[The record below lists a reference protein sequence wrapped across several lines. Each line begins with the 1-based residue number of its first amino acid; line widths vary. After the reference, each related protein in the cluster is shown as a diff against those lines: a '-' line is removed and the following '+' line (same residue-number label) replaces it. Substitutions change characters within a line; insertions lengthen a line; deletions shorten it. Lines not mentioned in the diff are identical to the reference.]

1 MNIALI
7 PGTEGARG
15 PFFSP
20 DSQWLG
26 FEAGGRLKKLPLD
39 RPEAGVVVLY
49 DDSTSL
55 RGASWGTDGRIVFG
69 TLGGPGL
76 MRISDPGGKPEALTS
91 IDPDSGFEEHRWPHV
106 LPNGKGVIFSILT
119 GMDIDE
125 SRIVAQSF
133 ETGEQL
139 FLVNASYARY
149 ASTGHLIYARE
160 DTLYAAPFDLDRMEL
175 RGAGIPV
182 QAGVRVQ
189 SIGPG
194 SAHFSFSDDGMLI
207 YLERPERKGGVFLVD
222 LRGEATPLPAPPLSY
237 ESARFSPDG
246 RRLALIVDEP
256 GVGAEIQ
263 VWELN
268 QERLSLL
275 ASQFEG
281 PSGKTFKVVGFA
293 DWSPDGRRLVVSATS
308 TGEMLPLFALATDG
322 SDPAE
327 RLTVGGVQTPNQWLA
342 DGKRILF
349 QDQLHPTRS
358 AFGFDIFELDVEART
373 SRGLFEPSNFRRSQ
387 AALSPDSRWLAYAAD
402 ESGRHEVYI
411 TSYERPG
418 GRQQLSTE
426 GGTSPIWSPDGGTLY
441 YRNGLRVMAIDI
453 IPGRAPREGA
463 PRLLFEG
470 RYRVVTS
477 GLPKYYD
484 LSPDGS
490 HFVMIRDLEGELDV
504 TQFQLVLN
512 GSSKSKSN
520 LTSELLR

>member
-1 MNIALI
+1 MI
-7 PGTEGARG
+7 
-15 PFFSP
+15 
-20 DSQWLG
+20 
-26 FEAGGRLKKLPLD
+26 
-39 RPEAGVVVLY
+39 GV
-49 DDSTSL
+49 S
-55 RGASWGTDGRIVFG
+55 
-69 TLGGPGL
+69 
-76 MRISDPGGKPEALTS
+76 MR
-91 IDPDSGFEEHRWPHV
+91 V
-106 LPNGKGVIFSILT
+106 
-119 GMDIDE
+119 
-125 SRIVAQSF
+125 
-133 ETGEQL
+133 
-139 FLVNASYARY
+139 
-149 ASTGHLIYARE
+149 
-160 DTLYAAPFDLDRMEL
+160 
-175 RGAGIPV
+175 
-182 QAGVRVQ
+182 
-189 SIGPG
+189 
-194 SAHFSFSDDGMLI
+194 
-207 YLERPERKGGVFLVD
+207 
-222 LRGEATPLPAPPLSY
+222 TP
-237 ESARFSPDG
+237 
-246 RRLALIVDEP
+246 
-256 GVGAEIQ
+256 
-263 VWELN
+263 
-268 QERLSLL
+268 
-275 ASQFEG
+275 
-281 PSGKTFKVVGFA
+281 
-293 DWSPDGRRLVVSATS
+293 
-308 TGEMLPLFALATDG
+308 
-322 SDPAE
+322 
-327 RLTVGGVQTPNQWLA
+327 
-342 DGKRILF
+342 KRILF

-520 LTSELLR
+520 LTSELLC